1 VSVVI
6 EPASGLEQVDCDVLR
21 YIAAPFASK
30 DCDFMPLGDAV
41 PGNAQH
47 VALHA
52 AIGKIFEYEKSQL
65 HAVALY
71 AKIAAMKRILIVKT
85 TSMGDVIHA
94 LPVVE
99 DILQH
104 FPDAHIDWLVEES
117 FADIPRLHPR
127 VQQVFTVAVR
137 RWRKQ
142 WWHCQTWREIATV
155 KRQVGTQAYDVVLD
169 LQGLVKSA
177 VMACCAHGP
186 RHGYDKHS
194 IREPLA
200 SRFYPHQYAITYRQH
215 AVIRMRTLAALAL
228 GYAVPQD
235 KPAYG
240 LVVGVH
246 HSKQPAFL
254 ALHATSRDSKLWPE
268 DHWVALG
275 QYYAAQGLQMWL
287 PWASASEQARAERIA
302 AQVPQALVLP
312 KLSLQQLAAQMPQAR
327 FAVGVDTGLSH
338 LAAALDIP
346 VVAIYTDTEPAFT
359 GVAEGRRAPA
369 VNLGGKG
376 KVPTVEAVI
385 AQLSVIAVAVD
396 QI

>member
-1 VSVVI
+1 
-6 EPASGLEQVDCDVLR
+6 
-21 YIAAPFASK
+21 
-30 DCDFMPLGDAV
+30 M
-41 PGNAQH
+41 
-47 VALHA
+47 
-52 AIGKIFEYEKSQL
+52 
-65 HAVALY
+65 ALY

-127 VQQVFTVAVR
+127 VNQVFTVAVR

-142 WWHCQTWREIATV
+142 WWRCQTWREILYV
-155 KRQVGTQAYDVVLD
+155 KRQVAVQAYDAVLD

-177 VMACCAHGP
+177 VMATWAQGP
-186 RHGYDKHS
+186 RHGYDQHS

-200 SRFYPHQYAITYRQH
+200 SRFYPHQYAIPYRQH
-215 AVIRMRTLAALAL
+215 AVIRMRTLAAMAL
-228 GYAVPQD
+228 GYAAPQD

-240 LVVGVH
+240 LAAH
-246 HSKQPAFL
+246 IHAAKQPAFL

-268 DHWVALG
+268 DHWIALG
-275 QYYAAQGLQMWL
+275 QHYAAQGLSMWL

-312 KLSLQQLAAQMPQAR
+312 KLSLQQLASQMPQVQ

-346 VVAIYTDTEPAFT
+346 IVAIYTDTEPAFT
-359 GVAEGRRAPA
+359 GVAGGRVTPA
-369 VNLGGKG
+369 INLGGKSQ
-376 KVPTVEAVI
+376 VPTVEAVVSKLNAFSGI
-385 AQLSVIAVAVD
+385 SAQI
-396 QI
+396 

>member
-1 VSVVI
+1 
-6 EPASGLEQVDCDVLR
+6 
-21 YIAAPFASK
+21 
-30 DCDFMPLGDAV
+30 
-41 PGNAQH
+41 
-47 VALHA
+47 
-52 AIGKIFEYEKSQL
+52 
-65 HAVALY
+65 
-71 AKIAAMKRILIVKT
+71 MKRILIVKT

-99 DILQH
+99 DVLQH

-142 WWHCQTWREIATV
+142 WWRCQTWRDIAAV
-155 KRQVGTQAYDVVLD
+155 KRAVAAQPYDVVLD

-177 VMACCAHGP
+177 VMATWAHGP

-200 SRFYPHQYAITYRQH
+200 SRFYQHQYAISYRQH

-228 GYAVPQD
+228 GYAMPQD

-240 LVVGVH
+240 L
-246 HSKQPAFL
+246 STQSLQTQAPAFL

-268 DHWVALG
+268 QHWVALG
-275 QYYAAQGLQMWL
+275 QHYAAQGLQMWL
-287 PWASASEQARAERIA
+287 PWASDSERARAERIA

-312 KLSLQQLAAQMPQAR
+312 KLSLQQLASQMPQTH

-338 LAAALDIP
+338 LAAALDLP
-346 VVAIYTDTEPAFT
+346 VVALYTDTEPAFT
-359 GVAEGRRAPA
+359 GVAGGRKAPA
-369 VNLGGKG
+369 VNVGGKG
-376 KVPTVEAVI
+376 QVPAVTEVI
-385 AQLSVIAVAVD
+385 AQLSTITPAVTS
-396 QI
+396 INRT

>member
-1 VSVVI
+1 
-6 EPASGLEQVDCDVLR
+6 
-21 YIAAPFASK
+21 
-30 DCDFMPLGDAV
+30 
-41 PGNAQH
+41 
-47 VALHA
+47 
-52 AIGKIFEYEKSQL
+52 
-65 HAVALY
+65 
-71 AKIAAMKRILIVKT
+71 MKRILIVKT

-117 FADIPRLHPR
+117 FADIPRLHPC

-142 WWHCQTWREIATV
+142 WWRCQTWREISAV
-155 KRQVGTQAYDVVLD
+155 KRLVTAQPYDVVLD

-177 VMACCAHGP
+177 VMATWAKGP

-200 SRFYPHQYAITYRQH
+200 SYFYPHQYDIAYRQH
-215 AVIRMRTLAALAL
+215 AVVRMRTLAALAL

-240 LVVGVH
+240 LVADEH
-246 HSKQPAFL
+246 HSKEPVFL

-268 DHWVALG
+268 NHWVALG
-275 QYYAAQGLQMWL
+275 QHFAAQGVHMWL

-302 AQVPQALVLP
+302 AQVPQAVVLP
-312 KLSLQQLAAQMPQAR
+312 KLSLQQLASQMSQAQ

-346 VVAIYTDTEPAFT
+346 IVAIYTDTEPAFT
-359 GVAEGRRAPA
+359 GVAGGRRAPA

-385 AQLSVIAVAVD
+385 AQLRVIAVAVD

>member
-1 VSVVI
+1 
-6 EPASGLEQVDCDVLR
+6 
-21 YIAAPFASK
+21 
-30 DCDFMPLGDAV
+30 
-41 PGNAQH
+41 
-47 VALHA
+47 
-52 AIGKIFEYEKSQL
+52 
-65 HAVALY
+65 
-71 AKIAAMKRILIVKT
+71 MKRILIVKT

-99 DILQH
+99 DILQYY
-104 FPDAHIDWLVEES
+104 PDVHIDWLVEES

-142 WWHCQTWREIATV
+142 WWRWQTWREISAV
-155 KRQVGTQAYDVVLD
+155 KRAVAAQPYDFVLD

-177 VMACCAHGP
+177 VMSTWAQGP

-200 SRFYPHQYAITYRQH
+200 SRFYQLTYAIPYRQH

-228 GYAVPQD
+228 GYGIPQD

-240 LVVGVH
+240 LAADIQH
-246 HSKQPAFL
+246 TKTRAFL

-268 DHWVALG
+268 EHWVALG
-275 QYYAAQGLQMWL
+275 QHYAAQGLMMWL
-287 PWASASEQARAERIA
+287 PWASASEQARAQRIA
-302 AQVPQALVLP
+302 AQVPQAVVLP
-312 KLSLQQLAAQMPQAR
+312 KLSLQQLAAQMPQAQ

-346 VVAIYTDTEPAFT
+346 VVALYTDTEPAFT
-359 GVAEGRRAPA
+359 GVAGGRRAPA
-369 VNLGGKG
+369 MNLGGKG
-376 KVPTVEAVI
+376 QVPPVEAVI
-385 AQLSVIAVAVD
+385 EQLTAMLTAAAQI
-396 QI
+396 

>member
-1 VSVVI
+1 
-6 EPASGLEQVDCDVLR
+6 
-21 YIAAPFASK
+21 
-30 DCDFMPLGDAV
+30 MPLGDAV
-41 PGNAQH
+41 PGNTQH

-52 AIGKIFEYEKSQL
+52 AIGKVFEYEKSQL

-142 WWHCQTWREIATV
+142 WWRCQTWREISAV
-155 KRQVGTQAYDVVLD
+155 KRLVSAQPYDVVLD

-177 VMACCAHGP
+177 VMATWARGP

-200 SRFYPHQYAITYRQH
+200 SRFYQHRYAITYRQH

-240 LVVGVH
+240 LATDIDH
-246 HSKQPAFL
+246 AKKPAFL

-268 DHWVALG
+268 EHWIALG
-275 QYYAAQGLQMWL
+275 QHYAAQGLQMWL
-287 PWASASEQARAERIA
+287 PWASVGEQARAQRIA
-302 AQVPQALVLP
+302 ARVPQAVVLP
-312 KLSLQQLAAQMPQAR
+312 KLSLQQLADQMPQAQ
-327 FAVGVDTGLSH
+327 FAIGVDTGLSH

-359 GVAEGRRAPA
+359 GVAGGRRAPA
-369 VNLGGKG
+369 INLGSKG
-376 KVPTVEAVI
+376 QVPSVETVI
-385 AQLSVIAVAVD
+385 AQLTAITSPAA

>member
-1 VSVVI
+1 
-6 EPASGLEQVDCDVLR
+6 
-21 YIAAPFASK
+21 
-30 DCDFMPLGDAV
+30 M
-41 PGNAQH
+41 
-47 VALHA
+47 
-52 AIGKIFEYEKSQL
+52 
-65 HAVALY
+65 ALY

-104 FPDAHIDWLVEES
+104 FPDAHIDWLVEAS

-127 VQQVFTVAVR
+127 VAQVFTVAVR

-142 WWHCQTWREIATV
+142 WWRRQTWREIAAV
-155 KRQVGTQAYDVVLD
+155 KQAVAAQPYDLVLD

-177 VMACCAHGP
+177 VMATWARGP
-186 RHGYDKHS
+186 CHGYDKHS

-200 SRFYPHQYAITYRQH
+200 SRFYQHRYAISYRQH
-215 AVIRMRTLAALAL
+215 AVVRMRTLAALAL
-228 GYAVPQD
+228 GYAVPQN

-240 LVVGVH
+240 LAGLDQH
-246 HSKQPAFL
+246 APAEAFL

-268 DHWVALG
+268 EHWVALG
-275 QYYAAQGLQMWL
+275 QHYARQGLHMWL
-287 PWASASEQARAERIA
+287 PWASDSEKARAERIA
-302 AQVPQALVLP
+302 ALVSQAQVPQALVLP
-312 KLSLQQLAAQMPQAR
+312 KLSLQQLASQMPQVR

-346 VVAIYTDTEPAFT
+346 IVAIYTDTEPAFT
-359 GVAEGRRAPA
+359 GVAGGRVAAA

-376 KVPTVEAVI
+376 QLPAVAEVI
-385 AQLSVIAVAVD
+385 AEVSAMVRSVSGHI
-396 QI
+396 

>member
-1 VSVVI
+1 MT
-6 EPASGLEQVDCDVLR
+6 QR
-21 YIAAPFASK
+21 NT
-30 DCDFMPLGDAV
+30 V

-47 VALHA
+47 VALNA
-52 AIGKIFEYEKSQL
+52 TIGKVFEYQKSQL

-71 AKIAAMKRILIVKT
+71 AKIATMKRILIVKT

-127 VQQVFTVAVR
+127 VQQIFTVAVR

-142 WWHCQTWREIATV
+142 WWRCQTWREIGAV
-155 KRQVGTQAYDVVLD
+155 KKAVSAQPYDAVLD

-177 VMACCAHGP
+177 VMATWAKGP

-200 SRFYPHQYAITYRQH
+200 SRFYTHQYAMTYRQH
-215 AVIRMRTLAALAL
+215 AVIRMRTLAAMAL
-228 GYAVPQD
+228 GYDAPQG
-235 KPAYG
+235 KPSYG
-240 LVVGVH
+240 LATL
-246 HSKQPAFL
+246 SEQPKIAAFL

-268 DHWVALG
+268 AHWIQLG

-312 KLSLQQLAAQMPQAR
+312 KLSLQQLASRMPQTR
-327 FAVGVDTGLSH
+327 FAIGVDTGLSH

-346 VVAIYTDTEPAFT
+346 IVAIYTDTEPAFT
-359 GVAEGRRAPA
+359 GVAGGRQSPA

-376 KVPTVEAVI
+376 QVPAVEAVI
-385 AQLSVIAVAVD
+385 SQLTTMISSTSRI
-396 QI
+396 

>member
-1 VSVVI
+1 
-6 EPASGLEQVDCDVLR
+6 
-21 YIAAPFASK
+21 
-30 DCDFMPLGDAV
+30 
-41 PGNAQH
+41 
-47 VALHA
+47 
-52 AIGKIFEYEKSQL
+52 
-65 HAVALY
+65 
-71 AKIAAMKRILIVKT
+71 MKRILIVKT

-104 FPDAHIDWLVEES
+104 FPDAQIDWLVEES

-142 WWHCQTWREIATV
+142 WWRCQTWREISAV
-155 KRQVGTQAYDVVLD
+155 KRAVAAQPYDLVLD

-177 VMACCAHGP
+177 VMSTWAQGP
-186 RHGYDKHS
+186 LHGYDKHS

-200 SRFYPHQYAITYRQH
+200 SRFYQHTYAITYRQH
-215 AVIRMRTLAALAL
+215 AVIRMRTLAALAF
-228 GYAVPQD
+228 GYAIPQD

-240 LVVGVH
+240 LAAEVQH
-246 HSKQPAFL
+246 NKSPFFL

-268 DHWVALG
+268 DHWIALG
-275 QYYAAQGLQMWL
+275 QHYAVQGLMMWL
-287 PWASASEQARAERIA
+287 PWASASEQARAQRIA
-302 AQVPQALVLP
+302 AQVPQAVVLP
-312 KLSLQQLAAQMPQAR
+312 KLSLQQLAGQMPQAQ

-359 GVAEGRRAPA
+359 GVAGGRRAPA
-369 VNLGGKG
+369 MNLGGKG
-376 KVPTVEAVI
+376 QVPSVEAVS
-385 AQLSVIAVAVD
+385 AQLTAIISPAAHI
-396 QI
+396 

>member
-1 VSVVI
+1 MT
-6 EPASGLEQVDCDVLR
+6 E
-21 YIAAPFASK
+21 
-30 DCDFMPLGDAV
+30 GDAV
-41 PGNAQH
+41 SGDAQH
-47 VALHA
+47 IALHTA
-52 AIGKIFEYEKSQL
+52 VRKVFEYEKRKL
-65 HAVALY
+65 HAMALY

-142 WWHCQTWREIATV
+142 WWRRQVWREIAAV
-155 KRQVGTQAYDVVLD
+155 KQAVAGQPYDVVLD

-177 VMACCAHGP
+177 VMATWARGP

-200 SRFYPHQYAITYRQH
+200 SRFYQHQYAIPYRQH
-215 AVIRMRTLAALAL
+215 AVVRMRTLAAMAL
-228 GYAVPQD
+228 GYAVPQN

-240 LVVGVH
+240 LAGVGQH
-246 HSKQPAFL
+246 AQAAAFL

-268 DHWVALG
+268 EHWVALG
-275 QYYAAQGLQMWL
+275 QHYATQGLHMWL
-287 PWASASEQARAERIA
+287 PWASDSEKARAERIA
-302 AQVPQALVLP
+302 VHVPQALVLP
-312 KLSLQQLAAQMPQAR
+312 KLSLQQLASQMPQVR

-346 VVAIYTDTEPAFT
+346 VVALYTDTEPALT
-359 GVAEGRRAPA
+359 GVAGGRVAPA
-369 VNLGGKG
+369 VNLGGKAQ
-376 KVPTVEAVI
+376 VPEVATVI
-385 AQLSVIAVAVD
+385 AQLSAMRVVVSI
-396 QI
+396 

>member
-1 VSVVI
+1 
-6 EPASGLEQVDCDVLR
+6 
-21 YIAAPFASK
+21 
-30 DCDFMPLGDAV
+30 
-41 PGNAQH
+41 
-47 VALHA
+47 
-52 AIGKIFEYEKSQL
+52 
-65 HAVALY
+65 VALY

-142 WWHCQTWREIATV
+142 WWRCQTWREISAV
-155 KRQVGTQAYDVVLD
+155 KQAVAAQPYDLVLD

-177 VMACCAHGP
+177 VMSTWAQGP

-200 SRFYPHQYAITYRQH
+200 SRFYQHTYAIPYRQH

-228 GYAVPQD
+228 GYDIPQD

-240 LVVGVH
+240 LAADIH
-246 HSKQPAFL
+246 HTKTRAFL

-275 QYYAAQGLQMWL
+275 QHFATQGLQMWL
-287 PWASASEQARAERIA
+287 PWASASERERAQRIA
-302 AQVPQALVLP
+302 TQVPSAAVLP
-312 KLSLQQLAAQMPQAR
+312 KLSLQQLANQMPQAQ

-346 VVAIYTDTEPAFT
+346 VVALYTDTEPAFT
-359 GVAEGRRAPA
+359 GVAGGRRAPA
-369 VNLGGKG
+369 MNLGGKG
-376 KVPTVEAVI
+376 QVPPVEAVI
-385 AQLSVIAVAVD
+385 EQLTAMLTAAAQI
-396 QI
+396 

>member
-1 VSVVI
+1 
-6 EPASGLEQVDCDVLR
+6 
-21 YIAAPFASK
+21 
-30 DCDFMPLGDAV
+30 M
-41 PGNAQH
+41 
-47 VALHA
+47 
-52 AIGKIFEYEKSQL
+52 
-65 HAVALY
+65 ALY

-142 WWHCQTWREIATV
+142 WWRCQTWREIAAV
-155 KRQVGTQAYDVVLD
+155 KQAVAAQPYDVVLD
-169 LQGLVKSA
+169 LQGLLKSA
-177 VMACCAHGP
+177 VMATWAHGP
-186 RHGYDKHS
+186 RYGYDQHS

-200 SRFYPHQYAITYRQH
+200 SRLYRHHYAINYRQH

-235 KPAYG
+235 PPAYG
-240 LVVGVH
+240 LSALNH
-246 HSKQPAFL
+246 PLQIPAFL

-268 DHWVALG
+268 SYWVMLG
-275 QYYAAQGLQMWL
+275 QQYAAQGVHMWL
-287 PWASASEQARAERIA
+287 PWASASEHARAERIA
-302 AQVPQALVLP
+302 AQVPQAVVLP
-312 KLSLQQLAAQMPQAR
+312 KLSLQQLASQMPQAR

-338 LAAALDIP
+338 LVAALNVP

-359 GVAEGRRAPA
+359 GVAGGRVAPA

-376 KVPTVEAVI
+376 QLPTVAAVV
-385 AQLSVIAVAVD
+385 AAVSAMLDSVSASR
-396 QI
+396 